1 MEILLNPNVAYLLLV
16 SGFLLAI
23 LALFSPGTGLL
34 EIGALFSLLLA
45 GYSIYNLPINLWALI
60 LLLVGVIP
68 FVLAVLRWKRWPLL
82 FISVAAL
89 IIGSIFLFR
98 VDEGFAV
105 HPALA
110 GLVSVLSVAFMWLV
124 GRKGM
129 EAVGRP
135 SDKLVELIGMEGEAR
150 TPIYREGTVYVGGE
164 IWTARS
170 AAAISA
176 GTLVRVIA
184 RDGLVLVVEPAQPQ
198 VPGVEGNS

>member
-68 FVLAVLRWKRWPLL
+68 FVVAVLRWKRWPLL
-82 FISVAAL
+82 LVSVAAL
-89 IIGSIFLFR
+89 IVGSVFLFR
-98 VDEGFAV
+98 VEDGVAV
-105 HPALA
+105 HPVLA
-110 GLVSVLSVAFMWLV
+110 SLVSILSVGLMWLV

-129 EAVGRP
+129 EAVERP
-135 SDKLVELIGMEGEAR
+135 RDHLTQLIGMEGEAR
-150 TPIYREGTVYVGGE
+150 TPIYREGTVYIDGE
-164 IWTARS
+164 TWTARS

-176 GTLVRVIA
+176 GTMVRVTA
-184 RDGLVLVVEPAQPQ
+184 REGLVLVVEPAQP
-198 VPGVEGNS
+198 PALNAEGNS